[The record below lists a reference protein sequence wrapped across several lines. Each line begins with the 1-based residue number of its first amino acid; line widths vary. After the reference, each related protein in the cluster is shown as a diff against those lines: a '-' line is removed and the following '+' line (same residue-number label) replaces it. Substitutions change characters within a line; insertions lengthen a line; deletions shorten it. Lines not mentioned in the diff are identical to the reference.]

1 MTYGYQQ
8 GRFDYKDYNGNKYPN
23 KFSYAQ
29 GIKVMFN
36 VGVRF

>member
-8 GRFDYKDYNGNKYPN
+8 GRFDYKEYNANKFEN